1 MGHIIAIICH
11 VKTNVSLLKITIMS
25 QTNSFN
31 EFKITSFVATEPEV
45 RTFTSSSLCR
55 FAMLIARSERH
66 GEETT
71 TAKSWLNFEMW
82 RKDASSFAD
91 IKKGARATVTGFFK
105 PNVWNDGEGVKH
117 NATVLVATKFELV
130 PKEEPREEE

>member
-1 MGHIIAIICH
+1 
-11 VKTNVSLLKITIMS
+11 MS
-25 QTNSFN
+25 QTKSFN
-31 EFKITSFVATEPEV
+31 EFKITSFVATQPEV

-55 FAMLIARSERH
+55 FSMLLSRSERH
-66 GEETT
+66 GEETI

-105 PNVWNDGEGVKH
+105 PNVWNDNEGVEH
-117 NATVLVATKFELV
+117 NTTVFVATKFELV
-130 PKEEPREEE
+130 PKDEAPTEE